1 MGLEGQDEEQG
12 RHDDIIGRDASTE
25 LPYRQERQDEGMSG
39 SESDDPLIGRR
50 IGPAELQR
58 KLGEGGMGA
67 VYLGR
72 HPGLNRPVAVKILSA
87 ALAQNAEFIQRFQR
101 EARLAARL
109 EHPNVVQVHDVGEQD
124 GLHYIVMQYVE
135 GKSLDQILKERR
147 KLSLNE
153 ALSITKRVAVAL
165 AAAARLGIVHRD
177 IKPHNILISKDGM
190 VKVADFGLAK
200 DNDANRTISE
210 TGQIVGT
217 PYFMSPEQAEG
228 KAVDPRGDLY
238 SLGATLYPMLT
249 GKRLFEGSSP
259 LAIVMK
265 QIREQPVPVRELD
278 PSIPPAVEALLDRLL
293 RKDPGERF
301 ASAEALV
308 KAIDALKGPAEKTR
322 APVRRR
328 AILSVAGILAAG
340 ILLGLLLGKPPAAAP
355 APVPPP
361 VAAPQPLP
369 PAPSPPK
376 KPDPKEG
383 VLSRFRDAAER
394 RWGEEIY
401 ARTEEFLK
409 AAQKKDFKTLKGML
423 DTLTFG
429 SPDEQVFTE
438 ILSKVFNEK
447 VTLEGWEIEDID
459 VRVRTPGR
467 PQPHAVASVAYHL
480 KTPNSELKL
489 QHQAVFWVR
498 RIDGQWY
505 LTRNPRK

>member
-1 MGLEGQDEEQG
+1 
-12 RHDDIIGRDASTE
+12 
-25 LPYRQERQDEGMSG
+25 MSG

-58 KLGEGGMGA
+58 KLGEGGMGT

-72 HPGLNRPVAVKILSA
+72 HPGLNRPVAVKILTA
-87 ALAQNAEFIQRFQR
+87 PLAQNAEFIERFQR

-124 GLHYIVMQYVE
+124 GLHYIVMQYIE
-135 GKSLDQILKERR
+135 GKSLDQILKERK
-147 KLSLNE
+147 KLALNE

-177 IKPHNILISKDGM
+177 IKPHNILVSKDGM

-200 DNDANRTISE
+200 DNDANRTISA

-265 QIREQPVPVRELD
+265 QIREQPVPARELD
-278 PSIPPAVEALLDRLL
+278 PSIPPAVGEILDRLL
-293 RKDPGERF
+293 KKEPAQRY
-301 ASAEALV
+301 ASAEELV
-308 KAIDALKGPAEKTR
+308 KAIDALKGPAATATVP
-322 APVRRR
+322 APPARRR
-328 AILSVAGILAAG
+328 ALLSVSGILAAG
-340 ILLGLLLGKPPAAAP
+340 IVLGLLLGKGKKPPAAP
-355 APVPPP
+355 APLPPP
-361 VAAPQPLP
+361 VAAPKPSP
-369 PAPSPPK
+369 PAPAPA

-383 VLSRFRDAAER
+383 VLGRFRDAAER
-394 RWGEEIY
+394 RWGEELY

-409 AAQKKDFKTLKGML
+409 AAQKKDFKALKGML
-423 DTLTFG
+423 DSLTFG
-429 SPDEQVFTE
+429 SPDEQVFAE

-447 VTLEGWEIEDID
+447 VTLESWEIQDLD
-459 VRVRTPGR
+459 VRVRAPGR

-489 QHQAVFWVR
+489 QHQPVYWVR